1 MSLGHTV
8 FSAVNARKSGSY
20 GSGWVTA
27 IEGEVRL
34 LSGSG
39 VDCFVH
45 HRLARL
51 EKLGPPQGV
60 TLAEGSQACLQ
71 SPVHSLGDTVALRVV
86 RTGVAQCNT
95 SAPGEFLERA

>member
-1 MSLGHTV
+1 M
-8 FSAVNARKSGSY
+8 
-20 GSGWVTA
+20 TA
-27 IEGEVRL
+27 IEGEVLL

-60 TLAEGSQACLQ
+60 TLAEGSQDCLQ
-71 SPVHSLGDTVALRVV
+71 SPVHYLRDAIALRVV
-86 RTGVAQCNT
+86 RSGVAQCNT
-95 SAPGEFLERA
+95 SAPAELLERV